1 MQRKTK
7 TWINTLALGFSHP
20 TTSNSPTRNCIYT
33 LLQRQIFG
41 HSHTAKTI
49 DIQISKLIYPPS
61 LVYMEKASIPPPSFI
76 ENKLNMN
83 QSTLGTETLKSSL
96 LIQMLQSNEYCTKM
110 HHHPFQRIDTSMIQ
124 VNYINPFKY
133 QFNRSTKNDYYIQPI
148 PSPRII
154 IAHNNIMNIQCSC
167 KNNMNGTLQNNPP
180 PPLIDIKAAHE
191 HAFKNLHPQINNQLK
206 PKPTPKIQLS
216 KNVQQIIQCNK

>member
-20 TTSNSPTRNCIYT
+20 TTSNSPTRNFIYT

-49 DIQISKLIYPPS
+49 DIQISQLIYPPPPLSYTWKKHPFLPPS
-61 LVYMEKASIPPPSFI
+61 LV

-154 IAHNNIMNIQCSC
+154 IAHNNIMNINFLTNS
-167 KNNMNGTLQNNPP
+167 
-180 PPLIDIKAAHE
+180 KAGW
-191 HAFKNLHPQINNQLK
+191 
-206 PKPTPKIQLS
+206 
-216 KNVQQIIQCNK
+216 